1 MTLKT
6 LSDYEAEIARV
17 TVAIAKTNSE
27 YLRRDYGKYKMRLLR
42 EVRRLKGRVTS

>member
-17 TVAIAKTNSE
+17 TAAAKTNSE

-42 EVRRLKGRVTS
+42 EVRRLKGRVI

>member
-17 TVAIAKTNSE
+17 TAAIAKTNSE

-42 EVRRLKGRVTS
+42 EVRRLKGREPS

>member
-17 TVAIAKTNSE
+17 TEAIAKTNSSQE
-27 YLRRDYGKYKMRLLR
+27 RGKESCEKGGRD
-42 EVRRLKGRVTS
+42 